1 MFQSEQLQE
10 KWAPL
15 LDYEGMDP
23 IKDNHRKAVT
33 AVLLENQEKFLREQ
47 SAFETGTS
55 MLTEQPT
62 NWTGTNSTPGAGAGN
77 AGFSGDATASGPV
90 AGFDPVLI
98 SLIRRAMLNLV
109 AYDLAGVQPMS
120 GPTGLIFAMRSR
132 YTSQSGTEALFNE
145 ADTAFSG
152 TDSNSDTTLTRPFSD
167 PDVGIGTVTQNGTNP
182 SALNPVGTAST
193 NTAAYTVGQGMPTGD
208 SENLGYGANNQFNQ
222 MAFSIEKVTVTAKS
236 RALKA
241 EYSLELAQD
250 LKAIHGLNA
259 EAELANILSTE
270 ILAEI
275 NREVIRT
282 IYKVAEQG
290 AIQNT
295 ATAGIF
301 DLDIDSNGRWSVE
314 KFKGLIFQIERDA
327 NAIAQRT
334 RRGKGNIIL
343 CSADVASALTMAGV
357 LDYTPALNANLN
369 VNDTGNTFA
378 GTLQGKYRVYI
389 DPYAANL
396 TTGIPSSA
404 PTGGNQYYVVG
415 YKGTSPYDAGLFYC
429 PYVPLQM
436 VRAVGEN
443 SFQPKIGF
451 KTRYGMVANPF
462 AQGLTQGLG
471 ALTTN
476 ANRYYR
482 RVAVKN
488 LM

>member
-1 MFQSEQLQE
+1 MYNQEYLQE

-15 LDYEGMDP
+15 LNYDGLDP
-23 IKDNHRKAVT
+23 IKDSHRRMVT
-33 AVLLENQEKFLREQ
+33 AVLLENQEKALREEKEFLHEA
-47 SAFETGTS
+47 ST
-55 MLTEQPT
+55 
-62 NWTGTNSTPGAGAGN
+62 TNSGGGTPGFSAN
-77 AGFSGDATASGPV
+77 ASSPV

-98 SLIRRAMLNLV
+98 SLIRRSMPNLV
-109 AYDLAGVQPMS
+109 AYDLAGVQPMN

-132 YTSQSGTEALFNE
+132 YANQSGKEAFFNE
-145 ADTAFSG
+145 PETSFSSQNNSGNLTDGFSG
-152 TDSNSDTTLTRPFSD
+152 GSVGFGTTGGTGLT
-167 PDVGIGTVTQNGTNP
+167 NATNP
-182 SALNPVGTAST
+182 AALNPQGSQTAT
-193 NTAAYTVGQGMPTGD
+193 TYPVGQGMRTDDAEDLGNATG
-208 SENLGYGANNQFNQ
+208 NAFNE

-282 IYKVAEQG
+282 IYKVAESG
-290 AIQNT
+290 AQTNT
-295 ATAGIF
+295 ATAGAF
-301 DLDIDSNGRWSVE
+301 DLDVDSNGRWSVE

-334 RRGKGNIIL
+334 RRGKGNMIL

-369 VNDTGNTFA
+369 VDDTGNTFA
-378 GTLQGKYRVYI
+378 GVLNGKYRVYI
-389 DPYAANL
+389 DPYSANVAAD
-396 TTGIPSSA
+396 
-404 PTGGNQYYVVG
+404 QYYVVG
-415 YKGTSPYDAGLFYC
+415 YKGSSPYDAGLFYC

-436 VRAVGEN
+436 VRAVGQDT
-443 SFQPKIGF
+443 FQPKIGF
-451 KTRYGMVANPF
+451 KTRYGIVANPF
-462 AQGLTQGLG
+462 SQGTT
-471 ALTTN
+471 ALTSPGLDAN

-482 RVAVKN
+482 RVKVQN

>member
-1 MFQSEQLQE
+1 MFNAEHLQE

-15 LDYEGMDP
+15 LNYEGLDQ
-23 IKDNHRKAVT
+23 IKDSHRRAVT
-33 AVLLENQEKFLREQ
+33 AVLLENQEKFLREEA
-47 SAFETGTS
+47 AFSTGMS
-55 MLTEQPT
+55 LMESPT
-62 NWTGTNSTPGAGAGN
+62 NSGNAAGAGGAFGGTSS
-77 AGFSGDATASGPV
+77 AGGPT

-98 SLIRRAMLNLV
+98 SLIRRSMPNLV

-132 YTSQSGTEALFNE
+132 YNNQSGSETFFNE
-145 ADTAFSG
+145 VDTSFSG
-152 TDSNSDTTLTRPFSD
+152 QDAGF
-167 PDVGIGTVTQNGTNP
+167 DVTGGFADAAAGIGTTTQSGTNP
-182 SALNPVGTAST
+182 SILNPVSTATST
-193 NTAAYTVGQGMPTGD
+193 SYNVGSGMPTGD
-208 SENLGYGANNQFNQ
+208 AENLDGTGGNAFNQ

-282 IYKVAEQG
+282 IYKIAEQG
-290 AIQNT
+290 AVENT
-295 ATAGIF
+295 ATAGVF

-314 KFKGLIFQIERDA
+314 KFKGLLFQIERDA
-327 NAIAQRT
+327 NRIAQRT
-334 RRGKGNIIL
+334 RRGKGNIIM

-369 VNDTGNTFA
+369 VDDTGNTFA
-378 GTLQGKYRVYI
+378 GTIQGKYRVYI
-389 DPYAANL
+389 DPYSANL
-396 TTGIPSSA
+396 AADNSGLAQGS
-404 PTGGNQYYVVG
+404 NQYYVVG
-415 YKGTSPYDAGLFYC
+415 YKGSSPYDAGLFYC

-451 KTRYGMVANPF
+451 KTRYGIVANPF
-462 AQGLTQGLG
+462 AEGTNQGLG
-471 ALTTN
+471 RLRVN
-476 ANRYYR
+476 SNRYYR

>member
-15 LDYEGMDP
+15 LDYEGLDP
-23 IKDNHRKAVT
+23 IKDGHRRAVT
-33 AVLLENQEKFLREQ
+33 SVLLENQEKFLKEEQ
-47 SAFETGTS
+47 AFSSGINLMET
-55 MLTEQPT
+55 PT
-62 NWTGTNSTPGAGAGN
+62 NGANAAGAQGGFGADSTA
-77 AGFSGDATASGPV
+77 AGPT

-98 SLIRRAMLNLV
+98 SLIRRAMPNLV

-132 YTSQSGTEALFNE
+132 FTSQSGTEALFNE

-152 TDSNSDTTLTRPFSD
+152 TDAGSDTTLTRDFSD
-167 PDVGIGTVTQNGTNP
+167 INVGLGTVTQAGTNP
-182 SALNPVGTAST
+182 AALNPVGTATTSEG
-193 NTAAYTVGQGMPTGD
+193 AYTVGQGMPTGD
-208 SENLGYGANNQFNQ
+208 AESLDGTGNDAFNQ

-282 IYKVAEQG
+282 IYMTAEQG
-290 AIQNT
+290 AVSNT
-295 ATAGIF
+295 STAGNF

-314 KFKGLIFQIERDA
+314 KFKGLLFQIERDA

-334 RRGKGNIIL
+334 RRGKGNMIL
-343 CSADVASALTMAGV
+343 CSADVASALTMAGI
-357 LDYTPALNANLN
+357 LDYTPALNTNLN
-369 VNDTGNTFA
+369 VDDTGNTFA
-378 GTLQGKYRVYI
+378 GTINGKFRVYI
-389 DPYAANL
+389 DPYSANLSAANAA
-396 TTGIPSSA
+396 TTS
-404 PTGGNQYYVVG
+404 GNQYYVVG

-436 VRAVGEN
+436 VRAVGPD

-451 KTRYGMVANPF
+451 KTRYGIVSNPF
-462 AQGLTQGLG
+462 AEGTTQGLG
-471 ALTTN
+471 RLRIN
-476 ANRYYR
+476 SNRYYR

>member
-1 MFQSEQLQE
+1 MFQSEALQK

-15 LDYEGMDP
+15 LEHEGCEA
-23 IKDNHRKAVT
+23 IKDSHRKAVT
-33 AVLLENQEKFLREQ
+33 AVLLENQERFLREQ
-47 SAFETGTS
+47 SAFNAGGL
-55 MLTEQPT
+55 LTETPT
-62 NWTGTNSTPGAGAGN
+62 VNTNSGAVTNGVGGPGFGGSA
-77 AGFSGDATASGPV
+77 DAAGPV

-98 SLIRRAMLNLV
+98 SLIRRSMPNLV
-109 AYDLAGVQPMS
+109 AYDLAGVQPMN
-120 GPTGLIFAMRSR
+120 GPTGLIFAMRAR
-132 YTSQSGTEALFNE
+132 YEDQAGAEALFNE
-145 ADTAFSG
+145 PNTAYSGQDDGFDLGLGDYTRNPGNGAAVGLGTTAASVDHDTNTNDNPG
-152 TDSNSDTTLTRPFSD
+152 LLNP
-167 PDVGIGTVTQNGTNP
+167 NGTQTDYN
-182 SALNPVGTAST
+182 
-193 NTAAYTVGQGMPTGD
+193 VGQGMGTAD
-208 SENLGYGANNQFNQ
+208 AENLGNGDGNQFNE
-222 MAFSIEKVTVTAKS
+222 MAFSIEKVLVEAKS

-290 AIQNT
+290 ATLNT
-295 ATAGIF
+295 ATAGVF

-314 KFKGLIFQIERDA
+314 KFKGLLFQIERDA
-327 NAIAQRT
+327 NQIAQRT
-334 RRGKGNIIL
+334 RRGKGNVIM

-369 VNDTGNTFA
+369 VDDTGNTFA
-378 GTLQGKYRVYI
+378 GVLMGKFRVYI
-389 DPYAANL
+389 DPYSANNAA
-396 TTGIPSSA
+396 S
-404 PTGGNQYYVVG
+404 QYYVVG
-415 YKGTSPYDAGLFYC
+415 YKGSSPYDAGLFYC

-443 SFQPKIGF
+443 TFQPKIGF

-462 AQGLTQGLG
+462 AEGTQQGLG
-471 ALTTN
+471 RLQTN
-476 ANRYYR
+476 SNRYYR
-482 RVAVKN
+482 RVRVNN

>member
-1 MFQSEQLQE
+1 MDGINSQMLME
-10 KWAPL
+10 KWAPV
-15 LDYEGMDP
+15 LDFDGLGD
-23 IKDNHRKAVT
+23 IKDSHRRAVT
-33 AVLLENQEKFLREQ
+33 AQMLENQERELRE
-47 SAFETGTS
+47 SAEFLGEASPANSAGTGGFGGLS
-55 MLTEQPT
+55 
-62 NWTGTNSTPGAGAGN
+62 N
-77 AGFSGDATASGPV
+77 AGGPV

-98 SLIRRAMLNLV
+98 SLIRRAMPNLI
-109 AYDLAGVQPMS
+109 AYDICGVQPMS

-132 YTSQSGTEALFNE
+132 YDGQSGTETFFDE
-145 ADTAFSG
+145 VDTTFSG
-152 TDSNSDTTLTRPFSD
+152 QNNSRNLSGGFSD
-167 PDVGIGTVTQNGTNP
+167 GLVGFGTTNQDGTNP
-182 SALNPVGTAST
+182 NVLNPVGSATT
-193 NTAAYTVGQGMPTGD
+193 NPSPYNVGQGMGTGE
-208 SENLGYGANNQFNQ
+208 SEALGDAAANAFNQ

-290 AIQNT
+290 AAVNT
-295 ATAGIF
+295 ATAGVF
-301 DLDIDSNGRWSVE
+301 DLDVDSNGRWSVE
-314 KFKGLIFQIERDA
+314 KFKGLLFQIERDA

-334 RRGKGNIIL
+334 RRGKGNTII

-369 VNDTGNTFA
+369 VDDTGNTFA
-378 GTLQGKYRVYI
+378 GVLQGKYRVYI
-389 DPYAANL
+389 DPYAANV
-396 TTGIPSSA
+396 A
-404 PTGGNQYYVVG
+404 ADQYYVVG
-415 YKGTSPYDAGLFYC
+415 YKGSSAYDAGIFYC

-436 VRAVGEN
+436 VRAVGQDT
-443 SFQPKIGF
+443 FQPKIGF
-451 KTRYGMVANPF
+451 KTRYGIVANPF
-462 AQGLTQGLG
+462 AEGTDQGLG
-471 ALTTN
+471 RLRLN

-482 RVAVKN
+482 RVKVSN